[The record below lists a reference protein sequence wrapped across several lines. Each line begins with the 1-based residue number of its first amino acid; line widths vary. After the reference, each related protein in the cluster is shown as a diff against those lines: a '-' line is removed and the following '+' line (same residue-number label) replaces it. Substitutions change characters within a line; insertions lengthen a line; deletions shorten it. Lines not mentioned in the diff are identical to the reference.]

1 MKPLNSDRQAGAC
14 ARWWPLA
21 AVALLT
27 ACARIPTLP
36 QSTQPLD
43 GKAAGVQASSSL
55 PEPASAWWTAF
66 CAPELN
72 ALIERALRESPTLA
86 AAEARL
92 RRAAAA
98 AEAVGA
104 AELPQTGLGLDA
116 MRQRYTE
123 HGLVP
128 KPVAGST
135 RSTATLQMGAS
146 YEFDFVGRNKAA
158 LEAAL
163 GRQQA
168 AAADTDVARL
178 LLAAQLTRSYI
189 GLARVLAQTELLDA
203 QIGQHRQLLG
213 LMAQRRAAGLDGA
226 QAQGQAELPL
236 LDLQRQR
243 QQLDE
248 QAAVL
253 RHQLAA
259 LSVQPAAAL
268 ATLKP
273 GLPQALPLDAAG
285 EPGLDLLG
293 RRPDVRAARRLVEA
307 GLHQVD
313 EARAQFY
320 PNVSLTAFAGFN
332 AIGLDRLLEA
342 GSRQYG
348 IGPALRLPL
357 FDSGRLRA
365 QLRGASA
372 DADAAVTQYNSVLLD
387 AVRDANDQLLALRSL
402 HAQQPQQAQL
412 LVQARALQ
420 ALAEQR
426 QSAGLGNRMSV
437 LHAQLQTTQQQRQ
450 DVELRAQLLTAQAGL
465 LRSLGGGFTDAG
477 R

>member
-1 MKPLNSDRQAGAC
+1 MKPLNHERQAGAC

-36 QSTQPLD
+36 PGAAPMD

-55 PEPASAWWTAF
+55 TEPASAWWTAF
-66 CAPELN
+66 GAAQLD
-72 ALIERALRESPTLA
+72 ALIERALNESPSLA

-92 RRAAAA
+92 RRASAA
-98 AEAVGA
+98 AEAAGA
-104 AELPQTGLGLDA
+104 AELPQAGLGVDA

-123 HGLVP
+123 NGLVP

-135 RSTATLQMGAS
+135 RSTATLQIGAS

-168 AAADTDVARL
+168 AAADADAARL
-178 LLAAQLTRSYI
+178 LLATQMTRSYI
-189 GLARVLAQTELLDA
+189 GLARVLAQTEFLDA
-203 QIGQHRQLLG
+203 QIGQRQQLLG

-226 QAQGQAELPL
+226 QEQGQAELPL
-236 LDLQRQR
+236 LELQRQR

-248 QAAVL
+248 QAGLL
-253 RHQLAA
+253 RNQLAA
-259 LSVQPAAAL
+259 LSAQPVAAL

-273 GLPQALPLDAAG
+273 RLPQALPLDAAG

-365 QLRGASA
+365 QLRGASS
-372 DADAAVTQYNSVLLD
+372 DADAAVAQYNSVLLE
-387 AVRDANDQLLALRSL
+387 AVRDARDQLLALRSL
-402 HAQQPQQAQL
+402 QAQQPQQAQAL
-412 LVQARALQ
+412 AQSRALE

-426 QSAGLGNRMSV
+426 HAAGLGNRMGV
-437 LHAQLQTTQQQRQ
+437 LNAQFQTTQQQRQ

-465 LRSLGGGFTDAG
+465 LRSLGGGFSDAG
-477 R
+477 H